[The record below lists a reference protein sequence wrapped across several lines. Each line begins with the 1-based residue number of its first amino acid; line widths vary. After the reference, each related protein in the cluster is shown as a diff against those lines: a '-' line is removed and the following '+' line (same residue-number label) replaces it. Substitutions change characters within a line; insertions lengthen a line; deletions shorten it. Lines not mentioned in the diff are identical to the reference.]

1 MILDIDLSKAVPL
14 VVDLD
19 GSLTSADIAVES
31 LFRCLS
37 GKVAGGMKVMGCLGS
52 GPATLK
58 TLLARVDPVDPRN
71 LPLRKEVMEL
81 IDQARGEGRP
91 VILASAAHQRQVDR
105 VARHLGVFDHA
116 IGTSLAQGNNKGANK
131 LARIRELIGDAPF
144 DYVGDA
150 SADLPI
156 WHEARIAY
164 TVGAATRTA
173 HEHRLQPDTR
183 NSLRAIA
190 KAARPHQWAKNLL
203 VFVPL
208 VTAGLLDDVGTI
220 AQAVIAFLCMS
231 FLASGTYLLNDL
243 LDINADRAHSSKC
256 KRPLAAGELS
266 IPFALLSA
274 AIAIVGSLA
283 AMMLTTGYAGFL
295 ALVLYLAMTFAY
307 SLRLKSAMIID
318 VIALASLYTL
328 RLVVGA
334 AAVGVGVS
342 FWLFLFSAFFFL
354 SLGYVKRYVEL
365 SKSEVDQHAL
375 LKGRGYVGSDAEI
388 VMVSGISAG
397 MVSLLIIALF
407 ANDMRTSGIYQT
419 PSLLWLLVV
428 PLLYW
433 LNRIWMM
440 ARRGQVDGDPVAFA
454 MKDKRSWVLFS
465 SVGAII
471 LAAKFIVSPF

>member
-1 MILDIDLSKAVPL
+1 MFHDINLSKAVPL

-31 LFRCLS
+31 LFRCLA
-37 GKVAGGMKVMGCLGS
+37 GKVSGRARMIGHLPGGT
-52 GPATLK
+52 AAIK
-58 TLLARVDPVDPRN
+58 TWLARVDPVDPRS
-71 LPLRKEVMEL
+71 LPLREEVLDL
-81 IDQARGEGRP
+81 IARARAEGRP

-105 VARHLGVFDHA
+105 VADHLRLFDHA
-116 IGTSLAQGNNKGANK
+116 IGTTSARSNNKGANK
-131 LARIRELIGDAPF
+131 LARIRSLIGDAPF
-144 DYVGDA
+144 DYVGDS

-156 WHEARIAY
+156 WREARIAY
-164 TVGAATRTA
+164 TVGVTTRAAN
-173 HEHRLQPDTR
+173 EQRLVPGTR
-183 NSLRAIA
+183 NSPTALAR
-190 KAARPHQWAKNLL
+190 AARPHQWAKNLL

-208 VTAGLLDDVGTI
+208 VTAGLLTDIDAI

-243 LDINADRAHSSKC
+243 LDIDADRAHSSKC

-283 AMMLTTGYAGFL
+283 VMMLATGYAGFL
-295 ALVLYLAMTFAY
+295 ALTLYLVMTLAY
-307 SLRLKSAMIID
+307 SLRLKSAMIVD
-318 VIALASLYTL
+318 VIALAGLYTL

-334 AAVGVGVS
+334 AAIGVAVS
-342 FWLFLFSAFFFL
+342 FWLFLFSTFFFL

-365 SKSEVDQHAL
+365 SKSEVDRHAL

-407 ANDMRTSGIYQT
+407 ANDMRTSDIYQT

-471 LAAKFIVSPF
+471 LAAKFMVSPF